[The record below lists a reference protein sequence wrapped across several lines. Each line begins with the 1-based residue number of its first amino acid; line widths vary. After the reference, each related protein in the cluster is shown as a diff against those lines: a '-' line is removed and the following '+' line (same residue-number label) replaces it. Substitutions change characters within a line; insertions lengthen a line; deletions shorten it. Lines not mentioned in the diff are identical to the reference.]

1 MTEAAGTHVTPS
13 ISGFLGLT
21 SPEKKSISSN
31 LSAQPPPAE
40 ASNESPGHHTSKFH
54 TNHRYQSS
62 INTPS
67 QNSVTR
73 RYTFTFLLYELT
85 EHDCEIGPKAL

>member
-1 MTEAAGTHVTPS
+1 MTEAAATYVTPS

-40 ASNESPGHHTSKFH
+40 ASNESPGLD
-54 TNHRYQSS
+54 RYRLIQW
-62 INTPS
+62 
-67 QNSVTR
+67 SVTQPLLM
-73 RYTFTFLLYELT
+73 TVEMDTQTHATESDAFLAVF
-85 EHDCEIGPKAL
+85 KMAA